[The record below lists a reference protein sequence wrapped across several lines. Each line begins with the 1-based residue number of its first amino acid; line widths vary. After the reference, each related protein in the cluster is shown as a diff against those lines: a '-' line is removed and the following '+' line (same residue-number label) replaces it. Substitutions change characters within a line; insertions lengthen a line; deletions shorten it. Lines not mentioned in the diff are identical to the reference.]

1 VRPLPSGGAGHRRRG
16 APFLATL
23 ILAFGAAAAPARASV
38 FHDATLD
45 LGLSDDARIFLNVT
59 NDYFAPPPTVA
70 VELVRNSPVPEDD
83 FPVILYLA
91 RASRRPPQEIQR
103 LRADYLSWSDIMDR
117 SNVSPSVLFA
127 GIDRDPG
134 PPYGKAWGYWR
145 KHARDESLRF
155 RDRDVVEL
163 VKLQVASRSQRVSP
177 YAVASVRQK
186 EITVER
192 YVAEKNRGKYPKTK
206 GGSHAPG
213 QAKPKGSGKPPGH
226 DKPHGHD

>member
-1 VRPLPSGGAGHRRRG
+1 MSHRWSARPHPGGAIRLLGG
-16 APFLATL
+16 L
-23 ILAFGAAAAPARASV
+23 ILLLGASSVPVRAAV
-38 FHDATLD
+38 FNDVTRD
-45 LGLSDDARIFLNVT
+45 LGLRDDARIFLNVT

-91 RASRRPPQEIQR
+91 RASKRPPQEIQR

-145 KHARDESLRF
+145 KHPRDERIRF

-163 VKLQVASRSQRVSP
+163 VKLQVASRSQRVTP

-186 EITVER
+186 EITVEQ
-192 YVAEKNRGKYPKTK
+192 YVAEKNRGKYPKSK
-206 GGSHAPG
+206 GGARG
-213 QAKPKGSGKPPGH
+213 TGGGKPKGSGKPEGH

>member
-1 VRPLPSGGAGHRRRG
+1 MSHRPAARPHPGGAVH
-16 APFLATL
+16 FLAGL
-23 ILAFGAAAAPARASV
+23 ILLLGASAVPVRAAV
-38 FHDATLD
+38 FNDATRD

-59 NDYFAPPPTVA
+59 NDYFAPPPAVA
-70 VELVRNSPVPEDD
+70 VELLRNSPVPEDD

-91 RASRRPPQEIQR
+91 RASKRPPQEILRQ
-103 LRADYLSWSDIMDR
+103 RADYPSWSDIMDR
-117 SNVSPSVLFA
+117 SNISPSVLFA

-145 KHARDESLRF
+145 KHPRDERTRF

-186 EITVER
+186 EITVEQ
-192 YVAEKNRGKYPKTK
+192 YVAEKKRGKYPTAK
-206 GGSHAPG
+206 GGSRG
-213 QAKPKGSGKPPGH
+213 KGKGH
-226 DKPHGHD
+226 SKPHGHD